1 MTTFSPIQS
10 LFGGA
15 LIGLSVVMLMAFL
28 GRIAGSS
35 GIIGSLLPP
44 NPVSEKGWRIAFLAG
59 LTISAFLLVNVTGY
73 SPTIQNVTTE
83 PFLIAGGIIVGV
95 GVTLSSGCT
104 SGHGICG
111 LARLSPRS
119 IAATLTFMASTAATV
134 FIVKHLI
141 GE

>member
-1 MTTFSPIQS
+1 MTSFTPIQS
-10 LFGGA
+10 LLGGM
-15 LIGLSVVMLMAFL
+15 LIGTAVIILMAFL

-44 NPVSEKGWRIAFLAG
+44 KLANDKSWRIAFLIG
-59 LTISAFLLVNVTGY
+59 LLIAAFLLDTVADY
-73 SPTIQNVTTE
+73 SAVIQNITTE
-83 PFLIAGGIIVGV
+83 PMLIIGGLLVGI

-119 IAATLTFMASTAATV
+119 IAATLTFMASTAVTV
-134 FIVKHLI
+134 FIAKHLI
-141 GE
+141 GQ